1 MSSQAFKTI
10 LKINDLTKEGEVK
23 WNTWSFSIDS
33 LTGLER
39 LIGTAYVTKVKEKHF
54 RCYQYESRHYYD
66 EDQFDWVPHY
76 RLEFVD
82 GNGKLEWQ
90 FPEESAIEDLY
101 ESIQFKISGASDFF
115 SSFLEG
121 DE

>member
-1 MSSQAFKTI
+1 MSSQALQTI
-10 LKINDLTKEGEVK
+10 LKLNDKTKENEIK
-23 WNTWSFSIDS
+23 WTSWTFTIDS
-33 LTGLER
+33 LTGLEK
-39 LIGTAYVTKVKEKHF
+39 LIGTAYIAKVKDKHL

-66 EDQFDWVPHY
+66 EEQFDWVPHY

-90 FPEESAIEDLY
+90 FPEEGVIADLY

-115 SSFLEG
+115 SSFLE
-121 DE
+121 DTE